1 MVDEHSTS
9 RGEAGDGTTETRAYM
24 SNGTGS
30 TRRRAVLRTT
40 GVGLLGAVAGCVGEI
55 GVTGGGTNQAP
66 NVDSFE
72 NEAGVPVGADTEAV
86 RELAKAEETMTVYT
100 TTDREAFTAWTDE
113 LTSTYPYLDVEM
125 VTGGSGELL
134 SRWDSEYRSGQVE
147 ADLFEASSTTKYV
160 WESGQHMTLSGEY
173 LPAFAEIPSR
183 FKGANGDWIAT
194 VQFLGSVFYNTE
206 RVSVDAVTAWEDVV
220 SDDRWSEGDLG
231 WDPTPNMF
239 MMTWFLDRYG
249 PGFFED
255 LRGQS
260 PHWVDSHT
268 DLVRQCGAGAF
279 PVAFSYTHKMGRF
292 GEDLPVDYFPLD
304 PHVGTF
310 KTAVINNRAKH
321 PNTAL
326 LFLDWLCSREGQEV
340 VGRGQYIPWHPEAT
354 YSGHPGVYP
363 SEEYTVEY
371 VPPDA
376 DLERTREVWNSVV
389 DV

>member
-1 MVDEHSTS
+1 VD
-9 RGEAGDGTTETRAYM
+9 
-24 SNGTGS
+24 
-30 TRRRAVLRTT
+30 
-40 GVGLLGAVAGCVGEI
+40 
-55 GVTGGGTNQAP
+55 
-66 NVDSFE
+66 VDSFE
-72 NEAGVPVGADTEAV
+72 NEAGVPVGATVEAV
-86 RELAKAEETMTVYT
+86 RELAKAEGTMTAYT
-100 TTDREAFTAWTDE
+100 TTDREAFTAWTEE
-113 LTSTYPYLDVEM
+113 LTATYPYLDVEM

-134 SRWDSEYRSGQVE
+134 SRWDSEYRSGQVA
-147 ADLFEASSTTKYV
+147 ADLFEASSTTKHV
-160 WESGQHMTLSGEY
+160 WESDQHMTLSGEY
-173 LPAFAEIPSR
+173 LPAFAETPDR

-206 RVSVDAVTAWEDVV
+206 EVSSDAVTAWEDVV
-220 SDDRWSEGDLG
+220 SDDRWGDGALG

-249 PGFFED
+249 SGFFEE

-279 PVAFSYTHKMGRF
+279 PIAFSYTHKMGRF
-292 GEDLPVDYFPLD
+292 GEDLPVEYFPLD
-304 PHVGTF
+304 PHVGTL
-310 KTAVINNRAKH
+310 KTAVINDRAKH

-340 VGRGQYIPWHPEAT
+340 VGRGQYIPWHPEAA
-354 YSGHPGVYP
+354 YSGYPDVYP

-376 DLERTREVWNSVV
+376 DLERTREVWNRVV

>member
-1 MVDEHSTS
+1 MVDELRPSRRRSRDDVGDDGSRRSTPTS
-9 RGEAGDGTTETRAYM
+9 ERRRRVLRASGVALTGTIAGCAGRLGGGSDP
-24 SNGTGS
+24 TGS
-30 TRRRAVLRTT
+30 TADV
-40 GVGLLGAVAGCVGEI
+40 E
-55 GVTGGGTNQAP
+55 
-66 NVDSFE
+66 SFE
-72 NEAGVPVGADTEAV
+72 NEAGVPVGSTPEAV
-86 RELAKAEETMTVYT
+86 RELAAAEDTMTIYT
-100 TTDREAFTAWTDE
+100 TTDREAFTAWTEE

-134 SRWDSEYRSGQVE
+134 SRWDSEYRSGQVV
-147 ADLFEASSTTKYV
+147 ADLFEASSTTKHV

-183 FKGANGDWIAT
+183 FKGADGDWIAT
-194 VQFLGSVFYNTE
+194 VQFLGSVFYNTDE
-206 RVSVDAVTAWEDVV
+206 VSPDAVTAWEDVV